1 MLIAIAL
8 PFFKIEEALLICFKQ
23 QKHIAQERTGGKTA
37 VCLATRV
44 RVSYKCIRNV
54 FKAIVTLT

>member
-1 MLIAIAL
+1 L

-23 QKHIAQERTGGKTA
+23 QKHIVQERTGGKTA